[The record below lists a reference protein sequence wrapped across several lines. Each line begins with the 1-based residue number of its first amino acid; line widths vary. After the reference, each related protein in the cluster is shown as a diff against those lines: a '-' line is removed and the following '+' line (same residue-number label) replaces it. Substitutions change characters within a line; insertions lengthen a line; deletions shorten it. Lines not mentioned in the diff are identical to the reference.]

1 MTVEYRSSTVTNMD
15 VDNSNVGYRQLLGD
29 GSNLRYSVYALRNS
43 PFKAATAVLGLL
55 CALLMLGIIGQS
67 VNYRNVEQGYQNN
80 LKAASIEKEKVQEN
94 LKKVQNDV
102 KKLETSRSQL
112 EQTNKVLSTRKD
124 QIQTNIRLLTENRN
138 ALQLSQITLKA
149 SNTAF
154 SKEIEELKADIDLL
168 QNNSNAVSTA
178 KGLLQ
183 DRYDSVLKRKNEVQ
197 ASFESVTKDK
207 NNLQNKLNNVTRSR
221 EHLQL
226 SYNDLIQKVEHLE
239 VRYNVSSSEKEKL
252 ESSHQI
258 LNTSKHTLQESCNL
272 LSNAA
277 DELHVSYAAL
287 LQEKE
292 ELESS
297 CKNAIVERDQL
308 KAKNDNL
315 TAEQAELERLKK
327 IASAKKCPTGWT
339 RSEYSCYF
347 TSVGKSNWTLGRD
360 YCQSKGADLAVIKSQ
375 EEMLFINGLY
385 ASDKEVWI
393 GLTDGGIE
401 GQWKWVDGTP
411 MTTTFWGKDQ
421 PNSFDGRNQDCVEFW
436 HSAKGKGTW
445 NDEMCNIQQQ
455 FICEM

>member
-29 GSNLRYSVYALRNS
+29 GSKLRYSVYALRNS
-43 PFKAATAVLGLL
+43 PFRAATVVLGLL
-55 CALLMLGIIGQS
+55 CVLLMLGVIGQS
-67 VNYRNVEQGYQNN
+67 VHYRKVEQDHQNN
-80 LKAASIEKEKVQEN
+80 LKAAINEKEKVQEN
-94 LKKVQNDV
+94 LKKVQNNV

-112 EQTNKVLSTRKD
+112 EQSNKVLSTRKE
-124 QIQTNIRLLTENRN
+124 QIQTNIRLLTENTN
-138 ALQLSQITLKA
+138 ALQLSQSTLKA

-154 SKEIEELKADIDLL
+154 SKEIGELKADIDLL
-168 QNNSNAVSTA
+168 QNNSKAVSTA
-178 KGLLQ
+178 KELLE

-197 ASFESVTKDK
+197 ASFESVTNDK
-207 NNLQNKLNNVTRSR
+207 NNLQNKLNNVTRAR

-226 SYNDLIQKVEHLE
+226 SYNDLIQKVEHLQ
-239 VRYNVSSSEKEKL
+239 VSYNVSNSEKEKI
-252 ESSHQI
+252 ESSHQT
-258 LNTSKHTLQESCNL
+258 LTMSKATLQDSCKL
-272 LSNAA
+272 LSNAR
-277 DELHVSYAAL
+277 DELQVSYASL
-287 LQEKE
+287 VQEKE

-315 TAEQAELERLKK
+315 TAVQAELEKLKK
-327 IASAKKCPTGWT
+327 IASAKKCPSGWT
-339 RSEYSCYF
+339 RSDYSCYF
-347 TSVGKSNWTLGRD
+347 TSAGKSNWTLGRE
-360 YCQSKGADLAVIKSQ
+360 YCKSKGADLAVVKSQ

-411 MTTTFWGKDQ
+411 MTTTFWGKNQ
-421 PNSFDGRNQDCVEFW
+421 PNSLAGRNQDCVEFW

-445 NDEMCNIQQQ
+445 NDEMCNIEQQ

>member
-15 VDNSNVGYRQLLGD
+15 IDNSKVGYRQLLGD
-29 GSNLRYSVYALRNS
+29 GSKLRYSVYALRNS
-43 PFKAATAVLGLL
+43 PFKAATVVLGLL
-55 CALLMLGIIGQS
+55 CALLLFGVIGQS
-67 VNYRNVEQGYQNN
+67 VHYRKVEQDHKNN
-80 LKAASIEKEKVQEN
+80 LKAASNEKEKLQEN

-102 KKLETSRSQL
+102 KKLETSRSLL
-112 EQTNKVLSTRKD
+112 EQSNKVLSTRKE
-124 QIQTNIRLLTENRN
+124 QIQTNIRLLTENTN
-138 ALQLSQITLKA
+138 TLQLSQNTLKA
-149 SNTAF
+149 SNSAF

-168 QNNSNAVSTA
+168 QNNSKAVTTA
-178 KGLLQ
+178 KGVLQ

-226 SYNDLIQKVEHLE
+226 SYNDLIKKVEHLQ
-239 VRYNVSSSEKEKL
+239 VRYNLSSSEKEKI
-252 ESSHQI
+252 ESSHQSLTI
-258 LNTSKHTLQESCNL
+258 SKDTLQDSCNL
-272 LSNAA
+272 LSKAS
-277 DELHVSYAAL
+277 DELQVSYASL
-287 LQEKE
+287 VQEKE

-315 TAEQAELERLKK
+315 TAVQAELDRLKK
-327 IASAKKCPTGWT
+327 IAPAKKCPTGWT
-339 RSEYSCYF
+339 RSQYSCYF

-385 ASDKEVWI
+385 GSDKEVWI
-393 GLTDGGIE
+393 GLTDGGVE
-401 GQWKWVDGTP
+401 GQWKWIDGTP

-445 NDEMCNIQQQ
+445 NDEMCNIEQQ